1 MIARCVV
8 ADDHPALVAVVS
20 DVLRSAELEIVGTA
34 ADGLHVLELVREDP
48 PDVAVV
54 DFRMPRLSGVELLE
68 RLHGAAPDMVV
79 LVYTADADEPVVRS
93 IIEAGAAGIVL
104 KSSPIPDLVRAVHT
118 LLDGGTYL
126 DPSLAGFALGPS
138 STAPALTE
146 REVAVL
152 SLLATGLSHDEIG
165 KRLSIT
171 GETVRTHVRKA
182 SSRLGATTRTQAVAT
197 ALRHG
202 LIS

>member
-20 DVLRSAELEIVGTA
+20 DVLRAAGLDVVGTA
-34 ADGLHVLELVREDP
+34 ADGLHVLELVRDDP

-54 DFRMPRLSGVELLE
+54 DFRMPRLCGVELLE
-68 RLHGAAPDMVV
+68 RLQAAAPDVAV
-79 LVYTADADEPVVRS
+79 LVYTADLDEAVVRTILS
-93 IIEAGAAGIVL
+93 AGAAGVVL
-104 KSSPIPDLVRAVHT
+104 KSSPIPDLVRAVST
-118 LLDGGTYL
+118 VLDGGTYL
-126 DPSLAGFALGPS
+126 DPSLASFAFAPAPA
-138 STAPALTE
+138 APALTD
-146 REVAVL
+146 REAAVL

-165 KRLSIT
+165 ARLSIT

>member
-34 ADGLHVLELVREDP
+34 ADGLHVLELVHEDP

-68 RLHGAAPDMVV
+68 RLQAAAPDLVV
-79 LVYTADADEPVVRS
+79 LVYTADADETVVRT
-93 IIEAGAAGIVL
+93 IIAAGAAGVVL
-104 KSSPIPDLVRAVHT
+104 KSSPIPDLVRAVYT

-126 DPSLAGFALGPS
+126 DPSLAPFALGS
-138 STAPALTE
+138 SVAPVLTE
-146 REVAVL
+146 RETAVL

-182 SSRLGATTRTQAVAT
+182 SARLGATTRTQAVAT